1 MQWLGAASLA
11 LFLTLSMMAKA
22 QVRGMPIMHDQRMQ
36 LGTAP
41 GSVHAGTASGS
52 VRAGTPSGIHVG
64 GTFSGPSSVPPGIHI
79 GGTFSGAG
87 VPPGIHIG
95 STQFPRFPNG
105 NFRFHHHHY
114 PRNFGYGYP
123 YAPYYYGAYAP
134 YALNYGYDDSP
145 YTGYVAGTFDTS
157 PGYEDPPQ
165 YSPSPNY
172 TPSSSP
178 PPVSSAPEPQS
189 YQQQKTNRRASDE
202 LAEPTVLV
210 FRDGHRQEVANY
222 AIMGSTLFVLSG
234 PRSRIPVAE
243 LDVPATE
250 RENQS
255 RGVDFHV
262 PAKAR

>member
-11 LFLTLSMMAKA
+11 LFLTLSMMATA
-22 QVRGMPIMHDQRMQ
+22 QIRGMPITPDQRMQ
-36 LGTAP
+36 LGTAS
-41 GSVHAGTASGS
+41 GSVH
-52 VRAGTPSGIHVG
+52 AGTPSGIHVG
-64 GTFSGPSSVPPGIHI
+64 GTFSGPSSVPPGIHV

-95 STQFPRFPNG
+95 STVSPPFPNRD
-105 NFRFHHHHY
+105 FRFHHHHH
-114 PRNFGYGYP
+114 PRNLGYVYP

-157 PGYEDPPQ
+157 PEYASPPQ
-165 YSPSPNY
+165 YSPSPDY
-172 TPSSSP
+172 YPPSSSP

-189 YQQQKTNRRASDE
+189 YQQQKPSRRASDE

-262 PAKAR
+262 PGKTQ

>member
-1 MQWLGAASLA
+1 MRWLGAASLA
-11 LFLTLSMMAKA
+11 LFLTLSMMATA
-22 QVRGMPIMHDQRMQ
+22 QMRGMSSTADQRMH
-36 LGTAP
+36 
-41 GSVHAGTASGS
+41 VGTASGS
-52 VRAGTPSGIHVG
+52 VRAGTPSGIHVA
-64 GTFSGPSSVPPGIHI
+64 GTFSGPS
-79 GGTFSGAG
+79 AG

-105 NFRFHHHHY
+105 DFRFHHHHY
-114 PRNFGYGYP
+114 PRTLGYVYP
-123 YAPYYYGAYAP
+123 YTPYYYGTYAP
-134 YALNYGYDDSP
+134 YALDYGYDDSP
-145 YTGYVAGTFDTS
+145 YTGYVGGTFDTS
-157 PGYEDPPQ
+157 AGYASPPQ

-172 TPSSSP
+172 YSPNSSP
-178 PPVSSAPEPQS
+178 PPVSSTPEPQS
-189 YQQQKTNRRASDE
+189 YQQQKPSRRASDE
-202 LAEPTVLV
+202 FAEPTVLV

-262 PAKAR
+262 PGKTQ